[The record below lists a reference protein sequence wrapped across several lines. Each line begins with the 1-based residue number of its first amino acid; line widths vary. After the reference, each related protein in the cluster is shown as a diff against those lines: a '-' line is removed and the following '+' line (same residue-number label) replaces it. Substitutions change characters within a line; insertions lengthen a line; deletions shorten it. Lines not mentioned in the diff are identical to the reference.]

1 MLTKSLVLSQV
12 NWAEMKVSSVSKNC
26 AMRGQRSANS
36 FTVKYAGIPRNV
48 PPTLIASVFGRFGQ
62 VLRVT
67 PYFEID
73 AGGTSPTPTTNDRCG
88 LVVMGS
94 EQAAKDAVA
103 ALHNHFIWPGA
114 GSPLQVQRM
123 APTHT
128 MQMDNGN
135 RGGRVHHASHHN
147 RYDPHAAW
155 PGYLP
160 QRYTNPMGPGWHM
173 MPPVTSGYQ
182 NLMGDAGLGMPMLG
196 QMGVQQLPLQ
206 AAAGGGMRQILPG
219 QMALYAT
226 AHQQQ
231 LQLAQ
236 AGLIQPQLLGSLGPN
251 VTLNGVSLSQQVYQ
265 QPQPPQQQP
274 PLDLGL
280 RPGQWAGVPVSD
292 AAAAGFGDVQ
302 LGGVGGYEVGQVV
315 RVLAAD
321 GTEQSIWVPTG
332 NAAAAGVGQVVMPT
346 AGAGA
351 PGDLLVNPG
360 LQGVMPNP
368 LELPTSPTDGTAGGQ
383 GTVYSSGMGSGTVFV
398 LG

>member
-1 MLTKSLVLSQV
+1 
-12 NWAEMKVSSVSKNC
+12 MKVSSVSKNC

-36 FTVKYAGIPRNV
+36 STVKYAGIPRNV

-73 AGGTSPTPTTNDRCG
+73 AGGTTSSPSTNDRCG

-103 ALHNHFIWPGA
+103 ALHSHFIWPGA

-123 APTHT
+123 APSHSI
-128 MQMDNGN
+128 QMDSGN

-147 RYDPHAAW
+147 RYDPNAAW
-155 PGYLP
+155 PGYVAP
-160 QRYTNPMGPGWHM
+160 RYGNPMGPGWHM
-173 MPPVTSGYQ
+173 MPPPVTAGYQ
-182 NLMGDAGLGMPMLG
+182 NIIGDAGMGMPVLG

-206 AAAGGGMRQILPG
+206 AAGGMRQILPG
-219 QMALYAT
+219 QMALYAQQQQ
-226 AHQQQ
+226 QQQ

-236 AGLIQPQLLGSLGPN
+236 AGLMQPQLLGSMGPN
-251 VTLNGVSLSQQVYQ
+251 VTLNGVSLSQVYQ
-265 QPQPPQQQP
+265 QQPQQQQ

-280 RPGQWAGVPVSD
+280 RAGQWAGVPVSD
-292 AAAAGFGDVQ
+292 ATVVAAGFGDVQ
-302 LGGVGGYEVGQVV
+302 LGGGVGGYEVGQVV

-332 NAAAAGVGQVVMPT
+332 NAAAGGVGQAVMPQ
-346 AGAGA
+346 GAG
-351 PGDLLVNPG
+351 GLLVNQG
-360 LQGVMPNP
+360 VQGVMTNQ
-368 LELPTSPTDGTAGGQ
+368 LELPTSPTDGTAGAQ
-383 GTVYSSGMGSGTVFV
+383 GTVYSSGLGTGTVFV